1 MSLIF
6 ILLLKLLKMF
16 KFQKYK
22 LYLFSGRVVGGIEGG
37 LIGVL
42 FVSWIIPVIG
52 QNGFALGN
60 VLCTIAGAILA
71 SVFALDSVIKF
82 SIDRPY
88 LLLYSMILGMILDAG
103 FMLIPGINP
112 WVILFTGCI
121 GCCVL
126 GQGFFYARQAMINRK
141 VSGDPLTKLNN
152 SLQTTGMVSAIIGAS
167 SSVLIE
173 PSLVSM
179 AVVTLCSV
187 ALSFPLCFMQIF
199 ELQKLPDVPKSG

>member
-1 MSLIF
+1 
-6 ILLLKLLKMF
+6 MF
-16 KFQKYK
+16 KIQKYK
-22 LYLFSGRVVGGIEGG
+22 LYLFLGRIVGSIEGG

-52 QNGFALGN
+52 QNGYALCD

-71 SVFALDSVIKF
+71 AVFAMDSVIKF
-82 SIDRPY
+82 SVDRPY
-88 LLLYSMILGMILDAG
+88 LLLYSMIFGMLLDAG

-141 VSGDPLTKLNN
+141 VSGDSLTKLNN
-152 SLQTTGMVSAIIGAS
+152 ALQTTGMISCVIGAG

-173 PSLVSM
+173 PSLTSM
-179 AVVTLCSV
+179 AMVTLCSV
-187 ALSFPLCFMQIF
+187 VLSFPLCFMQIY
-199 ELQKLPDVPKSG
+199 ELQKIPDVPVSE

>member
-1 MSLIF
+1 
-6 ILLLKLLKMF
+6 MF

-52 QNGFALGN
+52 QNGYALCD

-71 SVFALDSVIKF
+71 AVFALDSVIKF

-88 LLLYSMILGMILDAG
+88 LLLYSMILGMTLDAG

-141 VSGDPLTKLNN
+141 ISGD
-152 SLQTTGMVSAIIGAS
+152 SGTGF
-167 SSVLIE
+167 L
-173 PSLVSM
+173 
-179 AVVTLCSV
+179 LCSTGDDKQKDFWRFTNKTEQ
-187 ALSFPLCFMQIF
+187 LSPNHWNGFCDYRSKFFGSDRTFLGKYGGRNTVFCCSVFPVVLYADF
-199 ELQKLPDVPKSG
+199 

>member
-1 MSLIF
+1 
-6 ILLLKLLKMF
+6 MF

-52 QNGFALGN
+52 QNGYALCD

-71 SVFALDSVIKF
+71 AVFALDSVIKF

-88 LLLYSMILGMILDAG
+88 LLLYSMISGMILDAG

-141 VSGDPLTKLNN
+141 ISGDSLTKLNN

-199 ELQKLPDVPKSG
+199 ELQKLPDAPKSE

>member
-1 MSLIF
+1 MSR
-6 ILLLKLLKMF
+6 ILNI
-16 KFQKYK
+16 QKYK
-22 LYLFSGRVVGGIEGG
+22 LYLFLGRIVGSIEGG

-52 QNGFALGN
+52 QNGYALCD

-71 SVFALDSVIKF
+71 AVFAMDSVIKF
-82 SIDRPY
+82 SINKPY
-88 LLLYSMILGMILDAG
+88 LLLYSMIFGMLLDAG

-141 VSGDPLTKLNN
+141 VSGDSLTKLNN
-152 SLQTTGMVSAIIGAS
+152 ALQTTGMISCVIGAG

-173 PSLVSM
+173 PSLTSM

-187 ALSFPLCFMQIF
+187 VLSFPLCFMQIY
-199 ELQKLPDVPKSG
+199 ELQKIPDVPVSE

>member
-1 MSLIF
+1 
-6 ILLLKLLKMF
+6 MF

-52 QNGFALGN
+52 QNGYALCD
-60 VLCTIAGAILA
+60 VLCTIAGAILTA
-71 SVFALDSVIKF
+71 VFALDTVIKF

-141 VSGDPLTKLNN
+141 ISGDSLTKLNN
-152 SLQTTGMVSAIIGAS
+152 GLQTTGMVSAIIGTS

-199 ELQKLPDVPKSG
+199 ELQKLPDVPKSE

>member
-1 MSLIF
+1 MSR
-6 ILLLKLLKMF
+6 ILNI
-16 KFQKYK
+16 QKYK
-22 LYLFSGRVVGGIEGG
+22 LYLFLGRIVGSIEGG

-52 QNGFALGN
+52 QNGYALCD

-71 SVFALDSVIKF
+71 AVFALDSVIKF
-82 SIDRPY
+82 SVDRPY
-88 LLLYSMILGMILDAG
+88 LLLYSMIFGMLLDAG

-141 VSGDPLTKLNN
+141 VSGDSLTKLNN
-152 SLQTTGMVSAIIGAS
+152 ALQTTGMISCVIGAG

-173 PSLVSM
+173 PSLTSM
-179 AVVTLCSV
+179 AMVTLCSV
-187 ALSFPLCFMQIF
+187 ILSFPLCWMQIY
-199 ELQKLPDVPKSG
+199 ELQKLPDVPVSE

>member
-1 MSLIF
+1 MSRAKCF
-6 ILLLKLLKMF
+6 
-16 KFQKYK
+16 
-22 LYLFSGRVVGGIEGG
+22 LFLGRIVGSIEGG

-52 QNGFALGN
+52 QNGYALCD

-71 SVFALDSVIKF
+71 AVFALDSVIQF
-82 SIDRPY
+82 SVDRPY
-88 LLLYSMILGMILDAG
+88 LLLYSMIFGMLLDAG
-103 FMLIPGINP
+103 FMLIPAINP

-121 GCCVL
+121 GCCIL

-141 VSGDPLTKLNN
+141 FSGDSLTKLNN
-152 SLQTTGMVSAIIGAS
+152 GLQTTGMISCVIGAG

-187 ALSFPLCFMQIF
+187 CLSFPLCFMQIF
-199 ELQKLPDVPKSG
+199 ELKKLPDLEL

>member
-1 MSLIF
+1 MSR
-6 ILLLKLLKMF
+6 ILNI
-16 KFQKYK
+16 QKYK
-22 LYLFSGRVVGGIEGG
+22 LYLFLGRIVGSIEGG

-52 QNGFALGN
+52 QNGYALCD

-71 SVFALDSVIKF
+71 AVFAMDSVIKF
-82 SIDRPY
+82 SVDRPY
-88 LLLYSMILGMILDAG
+88 LLLYSMIFGMLLDAG

-141 VSGDPLTKLNN
+141 VSGDSLTKLNN
-152 SLQTTGMVSAIIGAS
+152 ALQTTGMISCVIGAG

-173 PSLVSM
+173 PSLTSM

-187 ALSFPLCFMQIF
+187 VLSFPLCWMQIY
-199 ELQKLPDVPKSG
+199 ELQKIPDVPKSE

>member
-1 MSLIF
+1 MSR
-6 ILLLKLLKMF
+6 ILNI
-16 KFQKYK
+16 QKYK
-22 LYLFSGRVVGGIEGG
+22 LYLFLGRIVGSIEGG

-52 QNGFALGN
+52 QNGYALCD

-71 SVFALDSVIKF
+71 AVFALDSVIKF
-82 SIDRPY
+82 SITRPY
-88 LLLYSMILGMILDAG
+88 LLLYSMILGMLLDAG

-141 VSGDPLTKLNN
+141 VSGDSLTKLNN
-152 SLQTTGMVSAIIGAS
+152 ALQTTGMISCVIGAG

-173 PSLVSM
+173 PSLTSM

-187 ALSFPLCFMQIF
+187 VLSFPLCWMQIY
-199 ELQKLPDVPKSG
+199 ELQKLPDIPVSE

>member
-1 MSLIF
+1 
-6 ILLLKLLKMF
+6 MF

-22 LYLFSGRVVGGIEGG
+22 LYLFFGRVIGGIEGG

-52 QNGFALGN
+52 QNGFALCD

-141 VSGDPLTKLNN
+141 VSGDSLTKLNN
-152 SLQTTGMVSAIIGAS
+152 SLQTTGMISAIIGTS

-173 PSLVSM
+173 PSLGSM
-179 AVVTLCSV
+179 AIVTLCSV
-187 ALSFPLCFMQIF
+187 VLSFPLCFMQIF
-199 ELQKLPDVPKSG
+199 ELQKLPDIPKS

>member
-6 ILLLKLLKMF
+6 SYIKTLKMF

-82 SIDRPY
+82 SVDRPY
-88 LLLYSMILGMILDAG
+88 LLLYSMILGMVLDAG

-141 VSGDPLTKLNN
+141 ISGDSLTKLNN

-187 ALSFPLCFMQIF
+187 ALSFPLCFMQIY
-199 ELQKLPDVPKSG
+199 ELQKLPDVPVSE

>member
-6 ILLLKLLKMF
+6 SLLLKLLKMF

-37 LIGVL
+37 LISVL

-52 QNGFALGN
+52 QNGFALCD

-71 SVFALDSVIKF
+71 AVFALDPVIKF

-88 LLLYSMILGMILDAG
+88 LLLYSMIFGMILDAG

-141 VSGDPLTKLNN
+141 ISGDSLTKLNN
-152 SLQTTGMVSAIIGAS
+152 SLQTTGMISAIIGAS

-179 AVVTLCSV
+179 ATVTLCSV
-187 ALSFPLCFMQIF
+187 VLSFPLCFMQIF
-199 ELQKLPDVPKSG
+199 ELQKLPDVPKS

>member
-1 MSLIF
+1 
-6 ILLLKLLKMF
+6 MF
-16 KFQKYK
+16 KIQKYK
-22 LYLFSGRVVGGIEGG
+22 LYLFLGRIVGSIEGG

-52 QNGFALGN
+52 QNGYALCD

-71 SVFALDSVIKF
+71 AVFAMDSVIKF
-82 SIDRPY
+82 SINRPY
-88 LLLYSMILGMILDAG
+88 LLLYSMILGMLLDAG

-141 VSGDPLTKLNN
+141 VSGDSLTKLNN
-152 SLQTTGMVSAIIGAS
+152 ALQTTGMISCVIGAG
-167 SSVLIE
+167 SSVLIV
-173 PSLVSM
+173 PSLTSM

-187 ALSFPLCFMQIF
+187 VLSFPLCWMQIY
-199 ELQKLPDVPKSG
+199 ELQKLPDVPKSE

>member
-1 MSLIF
+1 MSFIF

-71 SVFALDSVIKF
+71 AVFALDSVIKF

-141 VSGDPLTKLNN
+141 VSGDSLTKLNN
-152 SLQTTGMVSAIIGAS
+152 SLQTTGMVSTIIGAS

-199 ELQKLPDVPKSG
+199 ELQKLPDVPKS

>member
-1 MSLIF
+1 MRRAKCF
-6 ILLLKLLKMF
+6 
-16 KFQKYK
+16 
-22 LYLFSGRVVGGIEGG
+22 LFLGRIVGSIEGG

-52 QNGFALGN
+52 QNGYALCD

-71 SVFALDSVIKF
+71 AVFALDSVIKF

-88 LLLYSMILGMILDAG
+88 LLLYSMIFGMLLDAG
-103 FMLIPGINP
+103 FMLIPNINP

-141 VSGDPLTKLNN
+141 VSGDSLTKLNN
-152 SLQTTGMVSAIIGAS
+152 ALQTTGMVSAIIGTG

-173 PSLVSM
+173 PSLTSM

-187 ALSFPLCFMQIF
+187 VLSFPLCYMQIW
-199 ELQKLPDVPKSG
+199 ELQKLPDLEGGTYEP

>member
-1 MSLIF
+1 
-6 ILLLKLLKMF
+6 MF
-16 KFQKYK
+16 KIQKYK
-22 LYLFSGRVVGGIEGG
+22 FYLFSGRVVGGIEGG

-52 QNGFALGN
+52 QNGYALCD
-60 VLCTIAGAILA
+60 VLCTIAGAVLA
-71 SVFALDSVIKF
+71 AVFALDSVIKF
-82 SIDRPY
+82 SVDRPY

-141 VSGDPLTKLNN
+141 ISGDSLTKLNN
-152 SLQTTGMVSAIIGAS
+152 GLQTTGMISCVIGAG
-167 SSVLIE
+167 SSVLIV
-173 PSLVSM
+173 PSLTSM

-187 ALSFPLCFMQIF
+187 VLSFPLCWMQIY
-199 ELQKLPDVPKSG
+199 ELQKLPDIPKSE

>member
-1 MSLIF
+1 MSR
-6 ILLLKLLKMF
+6 ILNI
-16 KFQKYK
+16 QKYK
-22 LYLFSGRVVGGIEGG
+22 LYLFLGRIVGSIEGG

-52 QNGFALGN
+52 QNGYALCD

-71 SVFALDSVIKF
+71 AVFALDSVIKF

-88 LLLYSMILGMILDAG
+88 LLLYSMIFGMLLDAG

-141 VSGDPLTKLNN
+141 VSGDSLTKLNN
-152 SLQTTGMVSAIIGAS
+152 VLQTAGMISCVIGAG

-173 PSLVSM
+173 PSLTRM
-179 AVVTLCSV
+179 AAVTLCSV
-187 ALSFPLCFMQIF
+187 VLSFPLCFMQIY
-199 ELQKLPDVPKSG
+199 ELQKLPDISVSE

>member
-1 MSLIF
+1 MSR
-6 ILLLKLLKMF
+6 ILNI
-16 KFQKYK
+16 QKYK
-22 LYLFSGRVVGGIEGG
+22 LYLFLGRIVGSIEGG

-52 QNGFALGN
+52 QNGYALCD

-71 SVFALDSVIKF
+71 AVFAMDSVIKF
-82 SIDRPY
+82 SVDRPY
-88 LLLYSMILGMILDAG
+88 LLLYSMIFGMLLDAG

-141 VSGDPLTKLNN
+141 VSGDSLTKLNN
-152 SLQTTGMVSAIIGAS
+152 ALQTTGMVSAIIGAS

-173 PSLVSM
+173 PSLTSM
-179 AVVTLCSV
+179 AAVTLCSV
-187 ALSFPLCFMQIF
+187 FLSFPLCWMQIY
-199 ELQKLPDVPKSG
+199 ELQKLPDIPKSE

>member
-1 MSLIF
+1 
-6 ILLLKLLKMF
+6 MF

-60 VLCTIAGAILA
+60 VLCTVVGAILA
-71 SVFALDSVIKF
+71 AVFALDSVIKF
-82 SIDRPY
+82 SINRPY

-141 VSGDPLTKLNN
+141 ISGDSLTKLNN

-199 ELQKLPDVPKSG
+199 ELQKLPDVPKSESKTLNFIGTS

>member
-1 MSLIF
+1 MSR
-6 ILLLKLLKMF
+6 ILNI
-16 KFQKYK
+16 QKYK
-22 LYLFSGRVVGGIEGG
+22 LYLFLGRIVGSIEGG

-52 QNGFALGN
+52 QNGYALCD

-71 SVFALDSVIKF
+71 AVFAMDSVIKF
-82 SIDRPY
+82 SVDRPY
-88 LLLYSMILGMILDAG
+88 LLLYSMIFGMLLDAG

-141 VSGDPLTKLNN
+141 VSGDSLTKLNN
-152 SLQTTGMVSAIIGAS
+152 GLQTTGMVSAIIGTS

-173 PSLVSM
+173 PSLTSM

-187 ALSFPLCFMQIF
+187 VLSFPLCWMQIY
-199 ELQKLPDVPKSG
+199 ELQKLPDVPVSE

>member
-1 MSLIF
+1 MSR
-6 ILLLKLLKMF
+6 ILNI
-16 KFQKYK
+16 QKYK
-22 LYLFSGRVVGGIEGG
+22 LYLFLGRIVGSIEGG

-52 QNGFALGN
+52 QNGYALCD

-71 SVFALDSVIKF
+71 AVFALDSVIKF

-88 LLLYSMILGMILDAG
+88 LLLYSMIIGMLLDAG

-141 VSGDPLTKLNN
+141 ISGDSLTKLNN
-152 SLQTTGMVSAIIGAS
+152 ALQTTGMISCVIGAG

-173 PSLVSM
+173 PSLTSM

-187 ALSFPLCFMQIF
+187 VLSFPLCFMQIY
-199 ELQKLPDVPKSG
+199 ELQKLPDIPVSE

>member
-1 MSLIF
+1 MSR
-6 ILLLKLLKMF
+6 ILNI
-16 KFQKYK
+16 QKYK
-22 LYLFSGRVVGGIEGG
+22 LYLFLGRIVGSIEGG

-52 QNGFALGN
+52 QNGYALCD

-71 SVFALDSVIKF
+71 AVFALDSVIKF
-82 SIDRPY
+82 SVDRPY
-88 LLLYSMILGMILDAG
+88 LLLYSMIFGMLLDAG

-141 VSGDPLTKLNN
+141 VSGDSLTKLNN
-152 SLQTTGMVSAIIGAS
+152 ALQTTGMISCVIGAG

-173 PSLVSM
+173 PSLTSM

-187 ALSFPLCFMQIF
+187 VLSFPLCWMQIY
-199 ELQKLPDVPKSG
+199 ELQKLPDVPVSE